1 MSGGWWKE
9 VSLQLT
15 LTRRMIRDVGAHIN
29 AANYQRTYFKLQ
41 MGGKKGKVSESQQ
54 RTGEPTGKNK
64 M

>member
-1 MSGGWWKE
+1 MSP
-9 VSLQLT
+9 QPT

-41 MGGKKGKVSESQQ
+41 MRGKKGKVSKSQQ
-54 RTGEPTGKNK
+54 RKDDPTGKNK